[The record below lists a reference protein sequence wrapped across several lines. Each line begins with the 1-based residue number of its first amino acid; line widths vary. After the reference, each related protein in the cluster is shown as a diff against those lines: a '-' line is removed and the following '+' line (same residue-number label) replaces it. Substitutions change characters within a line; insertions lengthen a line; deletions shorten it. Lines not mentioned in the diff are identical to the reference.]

1 MFFVQVIPMDTLN
14 KELLLA
20 LFDLAQLD
28 AAANVQRLSDDLGR
42 SRRVVADALDDLAR
56 AGLVRAET
64 VRLTFLGLAV
74 ATKLRSR
81 RRVSVA
87 A

>member
-1 MFFVQVIPMDTLN
+1 MDTLN

-20 LFDLAQLD
+20 LFDLSQLD
-28 AAANVQRLSDDLGR
+28 ASASVQRLADDLGR
-42 SRRVVADALDDLAR
+42 SRRAIADALDDLAR
-56 AGLVRAET
+56 AGFVRAET
-64 VRLTFLGLAV
+64 VRLTFLGLAI

-81 RRVSVA
+81 RRVSIA